1 MDRFVR
7 PDITTLPISGGDTLT
22 VKRRLTAGEYNG
34 MLARMAT
41 VSPDGAI
48 TANPFA
54 VGLALIT
61 TYLLDWTFTQQGAP
75 VVIAGRPL
83 AELES
88 ALNTLDPDTFTEIRE
103 AISAHVEAQREQ
115 REAEK
120 KTPTIAA

>member
-61 TYLLDWTFTQQGAP
+61 T